1 MFRLYLLLI
10 SSIIHTAISSTQ
22 LNTIVNIHT
31 IHDPAPN
38 HPLPPASL
46 QIPLAD
52 LYAAYTEDDIDDD
65 RSDFID
71 YSDIERIDSST
82 SAYPDGFDNDFH
94 RFRHQHP
101 ATHQLISLGG
111 TSRMLRAIL
120 QRGKELLQILP
131 SLTAVA
137 ARQLFEHIPT
147 VGEIVNCGKQT
158 LFGLPQEVIAY
169 AFDAFCAT
177 AISTDAVR
185 PRHEP
190 DLEAMHYVL
199 MTLDGREI
207 RVPLQ
212 QSQRLWHHRLFRP
225 DWPVVLVITGW
236 NSNVNA
242 SNEALDVLHAA
253 YRQRGE
259 WNFVAIDMD
268 RFVDTLYTWSAF
280 STRPLGRMVGEALA
294 NLTEFVRP
302 KDVHVI
308 GGWARFC
315 GRLIGMMIEVHCVQ
329 VIVWERISAV
339 RPVERTGRLPDDR
352 CLGSLAWIRPGRVL
366 IRANGWRG
374 CIATMP
380 TLWM

>member
-1 MFRLYLLLI
+1 MFHHLLLFGLI
-10 SSIIHTAISSTQ
+10 VRTAINGTQ
-22 LNTIVNIHT
+22 LNTIVNIST
-31 IHDPAPN
+31 VHDTAATHLAA
-38 HPLPPASL
+38 HPPTQP

-52 LYAAYTEDDIDDD
+52 LYAAYTEDDDNDDDDD
-65 RSDFID
+65 RNAFDD
-71 YSDIERIDSST
+71 YNLVDSDIDRIDSST
-82 SAYPDGFDNDFH
+82 STYANGVDNDLY
-94 RFRHQHP
+94 RVRHPTSPTP
-101 ATHQLISLGG
+101 ATHALISLGG

-131 SLTAVA
+131 TLTAVA
-137 ARQLFEHIPT
+137 ARQMFEHIPT
-147 VGEIVNCGKQT
+147 VGEIVNYGKQT

-177 AISTDAVR
+177 AISSDAVR
-185 PRHEP
+185 PRFEP

-199 MTLDGREI
+199 MTFDGREI

-212 QSQRLWHHRLFRP
+212 QSQRLWRHRLFRP

-236 NSNVNA
+236 NSNVNV

-253 YRQRGE
+253 YKERGE

-302 KDVHVI
+302 ADVHVI
-308 GGWARFC
+308 GGC
-315 GRLIGMMIEVHCVQ
+315 GGGLCRSC
-329 VIVWERISAV
+329 
-339 RPVERTGRLPDDR
+339 T
-352 CLGSLAWIRPGRVL
+352 
-366 IRANGWRG
+366 
-374 CIATMP
+374 
-380 TLWM
+380 